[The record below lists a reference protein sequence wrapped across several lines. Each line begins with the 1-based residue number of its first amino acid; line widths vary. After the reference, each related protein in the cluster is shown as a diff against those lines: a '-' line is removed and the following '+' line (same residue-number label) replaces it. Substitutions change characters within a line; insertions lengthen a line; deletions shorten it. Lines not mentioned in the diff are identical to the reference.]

1 MRVMNSHGL
10 TIFQG
15 VKIEV
20 ALFMMGPNEESM
32 EACSSAWFGAL
43 WMREGIEVPTM
54 VESHAFLGR
63 RVRCV
68 LIPST
73 KFECC

>member
-1 MRVMNSHGL
+1 MRVMNSYRL
-10 TIFQG
+10 TISQG

-20 ALFMMGPNEESM
+20 AVFMMRPNEESM
-32 EACSSAWFGAL
+32 EACSSAWFDAL

-54 VESHAFLGR
+54 VESER

-68 LIPST
+68 FIPST